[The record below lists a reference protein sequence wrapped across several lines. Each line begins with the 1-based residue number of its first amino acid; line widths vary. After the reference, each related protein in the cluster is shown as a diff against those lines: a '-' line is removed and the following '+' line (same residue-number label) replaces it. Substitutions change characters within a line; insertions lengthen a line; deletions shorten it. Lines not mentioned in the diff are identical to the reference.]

1 MNKIDRVEGAGQQTE
16 KLAPLAGIKVLDLS
30 RVLAGPSAG
39 QALADL
45 GADVIKVENP
55 GLGDDTRGWGIRV
68 GENDST
74 YYYAVNR
81 SKRSIALD
89 LNTKEGQALAIEM
102 ATKCDVL
109 IENFK
114 TGGMEKFG
122 LDYESLSAKNPRLV
136 YCSVSGYGRTGALK
150 HRLGY
155 DLVVQ
160 AEAGL
165 MYTNGRNDDEPLK
178 VGVAVVDL
186 FTGMYTGQAILAA
199 LHARERTGRGQFVD
213 IALFD
218 CGLALLSYLGSSAMY
233 SGNNPYRYGN
243 NHPDIV
249 PYGLFMAADGPLI
262 ITVGNDNQFHK
273 LARDVLERP
282 DIANDERF
290 KVNMGRMKNRPAL
303 MELLTAALATKKRD
317 DLLARM
323 EKFGI
328 PGGSVRTVTEALSSP
343 EAAERRMTSR
353 VPHPDVGEIPMLH
366 SPIRLSDTPVRDPAR
381 PPQLGEHTDE
391 ILRTF
396 LGKDPETIES
406 LREQRIIR

>member
-1 MNKIDRVEGAGQQTE
+1 
-16 KLAPLAGIKVLDLS
+16 
-30 RVLAGPSAG
+30 
-39 QALADL
+39 
-45 GADVIKVENP
+45 
-55 GLGDDTRGWGIRV
+55 
-68 GENDST
+68 
-74 YYYAVNR
+74 
-81 SKRSIALD
+81 
-89 LNTKEGQALAIEM
+89 
-102 ATKCDVL
+102 
-109 IENFK
+109 
-114 TGGMEKFG
+114 
-122 LDYESLSAKNPRLV
+122 
-136 YCSVSGYGRTGALK
+136 
-150 HRLGY
+150 
-155 DLVVQ
+155 
-160 AEAGL
+160 

-328 PGGSVRTVTEALSSP
+328 PGGSVRTVTEALSSA
-343 EAAERRMTSR
+343 EAAERKMTSR

-366 SPIRLSDTPVRDPAR
+366 SPIRLSDTPVRSPAR